1 MFDIWFV
8 EKNIH
13 GAWVVWGC
21 LGPRQYYGYTK
32 KQAIQEYKAEI
43 TSSDP
48 VLRCISCDEKRGGTP
63 CT

>member
-13 GAWVVWGC
+13 GAWIVWGC

-43 TSSDP
+43 TSHDP
-48 VLRCISCDEKRGGTP
+48 VLRNIPVKRGKEDTHV
-63 CT
+63 